1 MTQRDLTDR
10 LNVSDKT
17 VSRWER
23 DEGVPDL
30 SLIPLMADLFGVTCD
45 ELFRGERQ
53 KGKENNIPEIR
64 EMGEKQLRHIVKTT
78 ISKYISNTYV
88 AIGISLLGFI
98 AALICNLAFIKASL
112 GFFLV
117 EIFFVLSII

>member
-1 MTQRDLTDR
+1 MEKKTLGNFISQLRKSYGMTQRDLADR

-45 ELFRGERQ
+45 ELLRGERQ

-64 EMGEKQLRHIVKTT
+64 ERGE
-78 ISKYISNTYV
+78 SS
-88 AIGISLLGFI
+88 
-98 AALICNLAFIKASL
+98 
-112 GFFLV
+112 
-117 EIFFVLSII
+117 